1 MLTWIEYPHVHT
13 IPIGPSTRPPH
24 APYIWPYL
32 CPPRGSSSNGDHT
45 PFPSYINPSSL
56 LIIII
61 IITFLQQ
68 QISGGS
74 TLKLPSQNYIFL
86 RWPRRHSLPSP
97 LIPLCLPSH
106 YSLTAPLLRLFL
118 SDSPGK
124 LAAAEQWSSFLRLP
138 WTQTTCR

>member
-32 CPPRGSSSNGDHT
+32 HPPRGSSSNGDHT
-45 PFPSYINPSSL
+45 PFPSYIINPSSL
-56 LIIII
+56 HHHHHLL
-61 IITFLQQ
+61 TTTNLRRLN
-68 QISGGS
+68 
-74 TLKLPSQNYIFL
+74 LKLPSQNYIFL

-124 LAAAEQWSSFLRLP
+124 LAAAEQWSFLRLP